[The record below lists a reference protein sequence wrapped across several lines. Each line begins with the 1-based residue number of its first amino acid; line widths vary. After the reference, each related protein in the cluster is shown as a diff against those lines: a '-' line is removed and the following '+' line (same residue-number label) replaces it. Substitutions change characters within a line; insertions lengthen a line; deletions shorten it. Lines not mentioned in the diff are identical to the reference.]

1 MNDYDKIMN
10 WAQAYAGKNGFA
22 LNPDKEIL
30 EIVIHGLSANRQKHG
45 KQYCPCRMRTG
56 DEEEDKKI
64 ICPCVSH
71 KEEIER
77 DGRCHCALF
86 FKG

>member
-10 WAQAYAGKNGFA
+10 WAQAYADKNGFV

-30 EIVIHGLSANRQKHG
+30 DIVIQGLASNRQKHG

-56 DEEEDKKI
+56 DEGEDKKI
-64 ICPCVSH
+64 ICPCIYH

-77 DGRCHCALF
+77 DAMCHCALF